1 MVSIKF
7 KMLSLLVDEKEVYL
21 LNEPT
26 SNIDNNTEEKI
37 VQLIKER
44 EFIR

>member
-1 MVSIKF
+1 
-7 KMLSLLVDEKEVYL
+7 MLSLLVDEKEVYL